1 VSMFLIKAA
10 ELERIM
16 YISFIAGNVVYF
28 CVGILFAYHFRDN
41 RAFCKY
47 FCPITV
53 FLKPMSYFSILRV
66 KKTES
71 ECVRCNKCISVCPM
85 DVNMLDNNRKRKN
98 ATECILCGECIRAC
112 PKKALK
118 M

>member
-1 VSMFLIKAA
+1 MFLLRVAD
-10 ELERIM
+10 LEKIM
-16 YISFIAGNVVYF
+16 YTAFIVGNLVYF
-28 CVGILFAYHFRDN
+28 GIGISFAYHFRDN

-53 FLKPMSYFSILRV
+53 FLKPMSYFSIVRV
-66 KKTES
+66 KKAEGD
-71 ECVRCNKCISVCPM
+71 CVRCHKCIAVCPM
-85 DVNMLDNNRKRKN
+85 DVNMLDSSRKRKN

-112 PKKALK
+112 PKNVLK